1 MAVQRLFK
9 LGALRG
15 CRSAELKGEGGFL
28 PMRHIARLPGSAAQ
42 AVGVGIKQSAQ
53 GGIHVA
59 WSPISSW
66 GARQQ
71 KITSKGYASVGVRD
85 GKITRMD
92 VWNDSAEWI
101 LAPEVAKP

>member
-1 MAVQRLFK
+1 
-9 LGALRG
+9 
-15 CRSAELKGEGGFL
+15 
-28 PMRHIARLPGSAAQ
+28 MRHIARLPGRAAQ

-53 GGIHVA
+53 GGSHVTG
-59 WSPISSW
+59 SPISSW

-71 KITSKGYASVGVRD
+71 KINSKGYASVGVRD

-92 VWNDSAEWI
+92 VWNYSAEWI